1 MQDDFPYPE
10 FISPLMKL
18 WLKQYKADDMEKIT
32 KIGLFDWKFMPNKH
46 KPEKPRRKPNLKNW
60 ETLIDSSFSISIY
73 FFEVDKDTLHVFESS
88 GIALGGLNIAHEYIL
103 QNNEFVQKKVLMKMI
118 R

>member
-1 MQDDFPYPE
+1 MQDNFPYPE
-10 FISPLMKL
+10 FITPLMKL
-18 WLKQYKADDMEKIT
+18 WLQQYKADDMHRIT
-32 KIGLFDWKFMPNKH
+32 KIGLFDWRFMPNKH
-46 KPEKPRRKPNLKNW
+46 NPKKPRRIPHLKNW

-88 GIALGGLNIAHEYIL
+88 GFSLAGQSIAKEFIL
-103 QNNEFVQKKVLMKMI
+103 TDNQFEEKRILLKMI

>member
-1 MQDDFPYPE
+1 MQDDLPYPE

-103 QNNEFVQKKVLMKMI
+103 QNNEFVQTKILMKMI

>member
-103 QNNEFVQKKVLMKMI
+103 QNNEFVQTKILMKMI